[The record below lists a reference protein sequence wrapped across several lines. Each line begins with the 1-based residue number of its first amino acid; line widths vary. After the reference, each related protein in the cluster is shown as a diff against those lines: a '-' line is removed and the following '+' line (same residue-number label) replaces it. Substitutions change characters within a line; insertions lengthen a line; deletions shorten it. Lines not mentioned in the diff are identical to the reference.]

1 MTALAAVGRF
11 VLRPLRLSTWRE
23 LAYLLLG
30 FAMSILVFVVLVTL
44 LSLGLSLLII
54 FVGLPILL
62 ATAYVNRW
70 LADLERSRA
79 GFLLREP
86 IGRRYRALERPGFW
100 HRVRVVSTDPQT
112 WKDFGWLVLV
122 TIVGFAFGL
131 AAIVLWPVALSALSV
146 PLWWWIPAHGSVLQI
161 NDSDPSSWSV
171 DSWPRAFLVGGLG
184 LVATVFTAWI
194 CAGLARGQVYL
205 AKLLLSPSLD
215 ERVEEL
221 ERTRAGAVAA
231 QQDELERIERDLHDG
246 AQARLVALA
255 LDLGLAREKLEQ
267 DPAAAAAL
275 VESAHAEAKTALV
288 ELREL
293 VRGVHPVVL
302 TDRGLD
308 AAISALAARS
318 PVPVSLDVHPG
329 ARLSRELEAAAYFV
343 VAESL
348 ANVAKHADAE
358 HAWVRI
364 ARRGGRLEVEVRD
377 DGRGGAEVGAGSG
390 IAGLARRVEAL
401 DGQLELE
408 SPPGRGT
415 VVHVE
420 IPCAS

>member
-1 MTALAAVGRF
+1 MCGVSAFSV
-11 VLRPLRLSTWRE
+11 VLRPLRAATWRE
-23 LAYLLLG
+23 LVYLLLG
-30 FAMSILVFVVLVTL
+30 FAMSIATFVVLVTL
-44 LSLGLSLLII
+44 LSLGVSLLVT

-70 LADLERSRA
+70 FADVERRRA
-79 GFLLREP
+79 AFLLREP
-86 IGRRYRALERPGFW
+86 VGRHYRDVPRPGFW
-100 HRVRVVSTDPQT
+100 QRVRVVASDPQT
-112 WKDFGWLVLV
+112 WKDYGWLIALTV
-122 TIVGFAFGL
+122 VGFATGL
-131 AAIVLWPVALSALSV
+131 AAIVFWSVALGMLSV
-146 PLWWWIPAHGSVLQI
+146 PLWWWIPPHGTVLGI
-161 NDSDPSSWSV
+161 DDGDRTLWSV
-171 DSWPRAFLVGGLG
+171 DSWWWALLVGALG
-184 LVATVFTAWI
+184 IVATVLTAWI
-194 CAGLARGQVYL
+194 CAGLAQGQARL
-205 AKLLLSPSLD
+205 ARVLLSPGLH

-221 ERTRAGAVAA
+221 ERTRAGAVVA

-255 LDLGLAREKLEQ
+255 MDLGLAREKLDA

-275 VESAHAEAKTALV
+275 VESAHDEAKIALA

-318 PVPVSLDVHPG
+318 PVPVALDVDPG
-329 ARLSRELEAAAYFV
+329 GRLPRELEAAAYFV

-348 ANVAKHADAE
+348 ANVAKHALAE
-358 HAWVRI
+358 HVWVRI
-364 ARRGGRLEVEVRD
+364 ARRGDRLEVEVRD
-377 DGRGGAEVGAGSG
+377 DGTGGAEIGAGTG

-401 DGQLELE
+401 DGTLEVDSLAG
-408 SPPGRGT
+408 SGT
-415 VVHVE
+415 IVRAE